1 MEMIIKEI
9 TTRITP
15 LKVSPGVTL
24 EGKMGEEYICYFF
37 TGGLGVVYVDR
48 TAEPLY
54 TIREPVLVGLSQL
67 LSHEG
72 EINVKVMHSSN
83 VYKVPEGILLE
94 IINRNSDWEK
104 LAIHLSK
111 IFTLINRQ
119 REKKRK
125 EKTRNLIISTLE
137 MLNNESD
144 EVRLAHTV
152 SCYLRNLT
160 GLSKSTIARELES
173 LKKQGCIDIR
183 NGVLLRFTR

>member
-1 MEMIIKEI
+1 
-9 TTRITP
+9 
-15 LKVSPGVTL
+15 
-24 EGKMGEEYICYFF
+24 
-37 TGGLGVVYVDR
+37 
-48 TAEPLY
+48 
-54 TIREPVLVGLSQL
+54 
-67 LSHEG
+67 
-72 EINVKVMHSSN
+72 MHSSN

-183 NGVLLRFTR
+183 NGVLLRFTH